1 VLLLS
6 LFACI
11 DTSNCDGK
19 LIEVSINHTSDNDG
33 ENVTGDDCY
42 TVANG
47 VYDYADCCPD
57 GFTFLAMNSGGGVIC
72 EQECG
77 GDELQT
83 AMDLAFIG
91 HGVLDA
97 VVESV
102 EDLNSPP
109 P

>member
-77 GDELQT
+77 SAAEAVTD
-83 AMDLAFIG
+83 AAFVA

-97 VVESV
+97 WVEGV
-102 EDLNSPP
+102 EALEAP
-109 P
+109 